1 MIKAKEDS
9 PTDEWIGWSCWV
21 FVGTTY
27 YTKESKWNKLY
38 IQVIYEYLELHL
50 VKKNTCFMLSEQAK
64 LKPKFKL
71 KY

>member
-9 PTDEWIGWSCWV
+9 QTVDWIGWSCWV

-50 VKKNTCFMLSEQAK
+50 GKKKYLFYVKWASQTKAQV
-64 LKPKFKL
+64 
-71 KY
+71 